1 MWKRSLEGINR
12 RISDDLRMDF
22 DKNFSVEEVKRAV
35 FEMGA
40 WKAPGPD
47 GFRVGFYQENW
58 ALVGGDDTEVCLCIL
73 NGQNS
78 NQDLNSTDVTLLC
91 ILNGPNS
98 IQDLNSTN
106 VTLIPKKKGPRK
118 VSGYRPISLC
128 NVVYK
133 IVTKVLAIPLKC
145 HLPVF
150 ISDEQSTFVLGHL
163 ITDNITIAFG
173 TIHTIRKKTSG
184 KNGVMALKQDMCKA

>member
-1 MWKRSLEGINR
+1 MWKRSLGGINR
-12 RISDDLRMDF
+12 RISDDMRKDF

-47 GFRVGFYQENW
+47 GFRVGLYQENW

-78 NQDLNSTDVTLLC
+78 IQDLNSTD
-91 ILNGPNS
+91 
-98 IQDLNSTN
+98 

-118 VSGYRPISLC
+118 VSGYRPISGLQ
-128 NVVYK
+128 NS
-133 IVTKVLAIPLKC
+133 
-145 HLPVF
+145 H
-150 ISDEQSTFVLGHL
+150 
-163 ITDNITIAFG
+163 
-173 TIHTIRKKTSG
+173 
-184 KNGVMALKQDMCKA
+184 